1 MKFLSHDEFEVLIGR
16 QPANVPL
23 PDLTVIWFTATWCG
37 PCKRIAIDFLQESFP
52 ASWLKCDIDQNDYTA
67 GFCGI
72 RSVPSFLVVYKKKVL
87 GTKSSS
93 STPEILEW
101 LRGLPLK

>member
-1 MKFLSHDEFEVLIGR
+1 MKFLSHEEFEVLIGR
-16 QPANVPL
+16 QPTTESL

-37 PCKRIAIDFLQESFP
+37 PCKRINMDALQKFR
-52 ASWLKCDIDQNDYTA
+52 ANWMKCDIDQNDYTA

-87 GTKSSS
+87 ATKSSS
-93 STPEILEW
+93 NTSEILEW
-101 LRGLPLK
+101 LEKIVLN